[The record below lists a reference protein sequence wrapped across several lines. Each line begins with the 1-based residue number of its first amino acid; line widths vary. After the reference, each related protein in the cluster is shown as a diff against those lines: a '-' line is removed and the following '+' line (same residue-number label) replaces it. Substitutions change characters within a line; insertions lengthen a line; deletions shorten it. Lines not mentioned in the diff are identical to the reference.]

1 MTVSFWQRT
10 ASRLPQIECDVC
22 VLGAGISGASA
33 ALWLRR
39 REPRLRVAV
48 AEARTVAAGAS
59 GRNAGMLLAGLS
71 EHYDRMTEVFGRERA
86 REIWA
91 ATLEHQRLLREFLKE
106 TGADVGLEECGS
118 WRLAYE
124 ETEAEHLSR
133 SAALLKEDG
142 FAAEFYDR
150 DPLGRGFH
158 GALGIPHDAGL
169 HPLKLV
175 NALLQA
181 SGADVYSGCE
191 VSRVESEE
199 DCLIVRTSGADFRA
213 GKVFVALNAYAP
225 LVHAHFRPLVAPHR
239 GQILLTAPLASR
251 VVERMVYAHHGY
263 IYFRQLPDGRL
274 LLGGWR
280 HQFAEREAGYADET
294 TEEVQG
300 SLERF
305 LLKYFPET
313 EGTAVEARWAG
324 TMGFSR
330 DGLPLVGAL
339 PEDGRVVFAV
349 GYTGHGFGLALE
361 VTRRAVA
368 LMLEGEGAGVFAAE
382 RLAGVPA

>member
-1 MTVSFWQRT
+1 MTVSYWQRT

-39 REPRLRVAV
+39 RGPRLRVAV
-48 AEARTVAAGAS
+48 VEARTAASGAS

-86 REIWA
+86 RQIWA
-91 ATLEHQRLLREFLKE
+91 ATLEHQRLLREFLTE
-106 TGADVGLEECGS
+106 TRTDVDLEECGS

-124 ETEAEHLSR
+124 ETEAAHLSR
-133 SAALLKEDG
+133 SAEMLKADG
-142 FAAEFYDR
+142 FPAEFYEK

-169 HPLKLV
+169 HPVKLV
-175 NALLQA
+175 GALLNA
-181 SGADVYSGCE
+181 SGAEIYGGCE
-191 VSRVESEE
+191 VFCIESET
-199 DCLIVRTSGADFRA
+199 DGLLVRTSGADFRA
-213 GKVFVALNAYAP
+213 KKVFIALNAFAP
-225 LVHAHFRPLVAPHR
+225 LVHAHFRPLVAAHR
-239 GQILLTAPLASR
+239 GQILVTAPLGSR
-251 VVERMVYAHHGY
+251 VLGRMVYAHHGY
-263 IYFRQLPDGRL
+263 IYFRQFPDGRL

-280 HQFAEREAGYADET
+280 HEFAEREAGYADET
-294 TEEVQG
+294 TEDVQG

-313 EGTAVEARWAG
+313 RGMPVEARWAG
-324 TMGFSR
+324 TMGFSH

-339 PEDGRVVFAV
+339 PEDGRVCYAV

-361 VTRRAVA
+361 VTRRAVG
-368 LMLEGEGAGVFAAE
+368 LLLEGEGAGVFAAD
-382 RLAGVPA
+382 RLTAGAA